1 MNARKV
7 AHAVLA
13 KFIGDVP
20 DGDLRALIDR
30 TYTAEAFGGDAIVPL
45 TWLEPGGTYIG
56 SVAPG
61 VIVIGIGLTIT
72 VAPLTTA
79 VLAAVEDAHAG
90 IASAINNAVARIAG
104 LLAVAII
111 PAAAGLSGEGLDWTD
126 GWTQALVI
134 TAIIAATGGVVSWL
148 TIRKGEAVRP
158 TVHPSPQVACQ
169 DPCVAEPREL
179 AGASQR

>member
-1 MNARKV
+1 
-7 AHAVLA
+7 
-13 KFIGDVP
+13 
-20 DGDLRALIDR
+20 
-30 TYTAEAFGGDAIVPL
+30 
-45 TWLEPGGTYIG
+45 
-56 SVAPG
+56 
-61 VIVIGIGLTIT
+61 
-72 VAPLTTA
+72 

-111 PAAAGLSGEGLDWTD
+111 PAAAGLSGEGLDWTS

-134 TAIIAATGGVVSWL
+134 TAIVAAAGGVVSWL

-169 DPCVAEPREL
+169 DPCVAERREL
-179 AGASQR
+179 AGAGQR